1 MPRCRAGLLHFVTV
15 EVTPHTQEPR
25 MSAAP
30 LAGVVIVNWKG
41 LDDTLSCV
49 DSCLQLDY
57 PDYFLAIVDN
67 GSGDGSLEALRTR
80 FAEEPRVVVIGT
92 ERNLGFAGGNNVGI
106 AAALERGA
114 EYVWLLN
121 NDTRVDTQALSA
133 LVSAA
138 QANPSV
144 GIWGSKIYFFEPP
157 DMLWYAGGE
166 VDEVDGHARHIGW
179 QETDRGQYDGVHRTQ
194 YVTGCSMLASA
205 GFLGEVGRMTEDY
218 FLYWEEVDWCFRAA
232 EHGYPS
238 AVQPASLVWHK
249 VSASTSGN
257 PRLQARYETRNR
269 LIFHWRHRR
278 RAVPRIMLDRLRWG
292 IHYYRTGDR
301 DTASGVFSGVRDF
314 LVGRTGPIAD

>member
-1 MPRCRAGLLHFVTV
+1 
-15 EVTPHTQEPR
+15 

-57 PDYFLAIVDN
+57 PDYFLAVVDN
-67 GSGDGSLEALRTR
+67 GSGDGSLEALQTR
-80 FAEEPRVVVIGT
+80 FAEDPRVVVLGT

-106 AAALERGA
+106 RAALERGA
-114 EYVWLLN
+114 QYVWLLN
-121 NDTRVDTQALSA
+121 NDTRVDPRAFSV

-138 QANPSV
+138 QSDSSV

-157 DMLWYAGGE
+157 NMLWYAGGE
-166 VDEVDGHARHIGW
+166 VDPVDGHAHHVGW
-179 QETDRGQYDGVHRTQ
+179 RETDVGQYDEVRRTG
-194 YVTGCSMLASA
+194 YITGCSMLLSA
-205 GFLGEVGRMTEDY
+205 EVLEHIGLMSEDY

-232 EHGYPS
+232 ERGYPC

-257 PRLQARYETRNR
+257 PRLQTRYETRNR
-269 LIFHWRHRR
+269 LIFHRRHRSG
-278 RAVPRIMLDRLRWG
+278 ALPRILLDRLRWG

-301 DTASGVFSGVRDF
+301 EMASGVFSGVRDF
-314 LVGRTGPIAD
+314 LLGRTGPIAG